1 MSKSHLLTEE
11 KRLSIEYEENFDA
24 IVNVINKSRTT
35 TGLSNNSKEP
45 ATTITRYQLPTA
57 KPNPGATTDSSEQT
71 PLPKKREREHFP
83 YNNLETFPTLT
94 FDMPSMPA
102 QEYILNDN
110 KTKAHYVNYRYT
122 QSQPGQEKVIYIGTL
137 INIPE
142 KGYII
147 LSNVKHDSKNMPPK
161 NVSIDAD
168 DMRRQHPKA
177 RLEDDFIE
185 ALATLFA
192 MSGFKVPI
200 TAGEGPFTTQKPEKF
215 TDAPEQTN
223 STKTE
228 AAKLEKTPEQRGTF
242 IDNKM
247 KKEFVDLYN
256 KSKPEQKTI
265 SIETD
270 LNKIIKTEGAA
281 ISNLYN
287 KAKMSAIED
296 IASIGAMIRVETSGV
311 LKNSPM
317 AAAAAA
323 NWRVNNSKY
332 PNELKKVVSGFAY
345 EKNKNTGAWTQ
356 KALGAPWNGWNSTK
370 NYTSRFK
377 TDFRLMQA
385 LLITEGYKSVLED
398 AKSSILNDNQKVKI
412 TEFKKIVEKELY
424 PINKASLLASYTK
437 SINLAIKF
445 HESKNELIKNEYKNV
460 SAFIHPINMPS
471 QSPLERFNIAKK
483 NKVKDAEKI
492 KNSGNKYPYNFTTQ
506 KLHKLTDP
514 GQDEETL
521 SPTGTSYEIDKNPK
535 THGLRYVP
543 FWVRDAITD
552 NPSRAFF
559 IDGEDALLIRTKTK
573 K

>member
-11 KRLSIEYEENFDA
+11 KRLSIEYEENFDT
-24 IVNVINKSRTT
+24 IVNAINKSRTT
-35 TGLSNNSKEP
+35 TGLSSNSKEP
-45 ATTITRYQLPTA
+45 ATTTTRYQLPTA
-57 KPNPGATTDSSEQT
+57 KPDADATTDSSEQT
-71 PLPKKREREHFP
+71 PLPKEKKNIP
-83 YNNLETFPTLT
+83 YNNLETFPVLE
-94 FDMPSMPA
+94 FDMESMPA
-102 QEYILNDN
+102 NEYVLNDN
-110 KTKAHYVNYRYT
+110 ITKAHYVNYRYT
-122 QSQPGQEKVIYIGTL
+122 QSHKDKKKVIYIGTL

-147 LSNVKHDSKNMPPK
+147 LSNIKHDSKDIPPK
-161 NVSIDAD
+161 NVSIDAS
-168 DMRRQHPKA
+168 DMRRQHPNA
-177 RLEDDFIE
+177 RLENDFIE

-192 MSGFKVPI
+192 MSGLKVP
-200 TAGEGPFTTQKPEKF
+200 TTTLNGPKTTQKPQKF
-215 TDAPEQTN
+215 TDAPEQAS

-270 LNKIIKTEGAA
+270 LNKIIKSEGAA

-311 LKNSPM
+311 LKYSPM

-323 NWRVNNSKY
+323 NWRVNNSGY

-345 EKNKNTGAWTQ
+345 EKNKKTGAWTQ

-398 AKSSILNDNQKVKI
+398 AKSSILNDSQKVKI
-412 TEFKKIVEKELY
+412 TQFKEIVEKELY
-424 PINKASLLASYTK
+424 PTNKARLLASYTK

-460 SAFIHPINMPS
+460 SAFIHPVNMPS
-471 QSPLERFNIAKK
+471 QSPLKRFTIAAKK
-483 NKVKDAEKI
+483 KVKDAEKI
-492 KNSGNKYPYNFTTQ
+492 KNSGNKFPYNFTTQ
-506 KLHKLTDP
+506 KLHTLTDP
-514 GQDEETL
+514 GQNEERL
-521 SPTGTSYEIDKNPK
+521 SSSGKFYEIDKNPK

-543 FWVRDAITD
+543 FWVRDAIID